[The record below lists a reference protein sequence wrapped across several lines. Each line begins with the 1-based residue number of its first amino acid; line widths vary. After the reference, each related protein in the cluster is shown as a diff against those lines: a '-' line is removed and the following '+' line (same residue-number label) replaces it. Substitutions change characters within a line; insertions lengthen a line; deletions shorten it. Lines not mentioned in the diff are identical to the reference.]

1 MIDNKILNN
10 DLTEFTKSCKFT
22 EQLKNS
28 VFLITGTTGL
38 IGSILT
44 KCLLALNGNIKIIAP
59 VRDIYKAQNMYISAA
74 DNIHF
79 VDYDT
84 IFNLSTNRHIDYIVH
99 CASPT
104 DGKYMTSNPVETY
117 EMITGSTCS
126 LLQYCKNFPVKSF
139 TYISSLEFYGQYF
152 TDELI
157 TENMLGY
164 IDFSNPRN
172 SYPLGKQAA
181 EFLCMSYAKEYNLSI
196 KIARLTQT
204 FGAGVSNTDN
214 RVFAQFA
221 RSVIDNTDIIL
232 HTEGNS
238 AKPYC
243 YTIDAVN
250 AILHIL
256 LLGKNGE
263 AYNVANPNTYISI
276 KDFALFVKDNF
287 APNIE
292 IIKNIPTNITYA
304 PETKLNLDVSKLQ
317 QLGWSPQ
324 YNLKEMFEQLL
335 SSMKNPNLQ

>member
-1 MIDNKILNN
+1 MN
-10 DLTEFTKSCKFT
+10 DVLTRNISKFVTTCKFT
-22 EQLKNS
+22 SQLQGT
-28 VFLITGTTGL
+28 VFFITGSTGL

-44 KCLLALNGNIKIIAP
+44 RCLLALNCDIKIIAP
-59 VRDIYKAQNMYISAA
+59 VRDICKAQKMYNSATN
-74 DNIHF
+74 NIQF
-79 VDYDT
+79 IDYDT

-117 EMITGSTCS
+117 EMITGSTRS
-126 LLQYCKNFPVKSF
+126 LLQHCKNFPVKSF
-139 TYISSLEFYGQYF
+139 TYISSIEFYGQHF

-181 EFLCMSYAKEYNLSI
+181 EFLCTAYAKEYNISI

-256 LLGKNGE
+256 LLGKSGE

-276 KDFALFVKDNF
+276 KDFAHFVKDNF

-292 IIKNIPTNITYA
+292 IIKKIPTNLTYA

-324 YNLKEMFEQLL
+324 YNLKEMFAQLL
-335 SSMKNPNLQ
+335 SSMKNSNLQ